1 MLLILFLVLGC
12 SSDQSVD
19 GSVSTTDSN
28 ARMFDMRKMNYPLW
42 VRNVSIY
49 QVDLRR
55 YTEEGTF
62 NAFRE
67 HIPRLK
73 ALGIKAVN
81 FLPVYPV
88 GLDKRETPE
97 GHPCAI
103 ADFTKIDPEL
113 GSFEDFKSLI
123 IELKR
128 NQIYVI
134 LDWVANQTAWDHP
147 WVQSHPEWYLKKADT
162 ITHVVDGDGN
172 PTDFRY
178 AAALDFSIEPLRN
191 TIIESM
197 KYWIR
202 AAEIDGFHCV
212 QADFVPDDFWG
223 DVRTGLESIKPV
235 YMLSSTSGHIPHLEQ
250 CFQTDYAWELHT
262 LLKDMAAG
270 EANVSDLVR
279 YIEKDRS
286 NHPAGY
292 THANFLTNAQLQASG
307 ENPTATF
314 GPSYKAFTALTFL
327 MDGMPLIYN
336 GQEAQLTGTPAD
348 TPLNWEIDEDI
359 NRLFLGLI
367 QLKDYN
373 RALWNGKHGSPLEV
387 IADSDDVF
395 AMERELDG
403 QTVVLIV
410 NCTNQPAQVTFN
422 KSLRVVSD
430 LFTSEDLII
439 NEGKTLSLQP
449 WEFRVAANPSI
460 LIE

>member
-1 MLLILFLVLGC
+1 MGC
-12 SSDQSVD
+12 ASDQSSD
-19 GSVSTTDSN
+19 SVSPNDASKS
-28 ARMFDMRKMNYPLW
+28 RMFDMRKMNYPLW
-42 VRNVSIY
+42 VRNASIY

-55 YTEEGTF
+55 YTAEGTF

-73 ALGIKAVN
+73 ALGVNVIN

-88 GLDKRETPE
+88 GLDRRETPD
-97 GHPCAI
+97 GHPYAI

-113 GSFEDFKSLI
+113 GSFEDFKSLV

-162 ITHVVDGDGN
+162 ITHVVDGNGN
-172 PTDFRY
+172 STDVHY
-178 AAALDFSIEPLRN
+178 AAALDFTVEPLRN

-197 KYWIR
+197 KYWLR
-202 AAEIDGFHCV
+202 AAEIDGFRCV
-212 QADFVPDDFWG
+212 QSDFVPDDFWA

-235 YMLSSTSGHIPHLEQ
+235 YMLTATSGHIPHLEQ
-250 CFQTDYAWELHT
+250 CFQTDYAWSLYQ
-262 LLKDMAAG
+262 LLKDMSAG
-270 EANVSDLVR
+270 EANVGDLIQ
-279 YIEKDRS
+279 YIENDRS
-286 NHPAGY
+286 THPVGY

-307 ENPTATF
+307 ENPATIF

-327 MDGMPLIYN
+327 LDGIPLIYN
-336 GQEAQLTGTPAD
+336 GQEAQIMGAFED
-348 TPLNWEIDEDI
+348 NTPLTWEIDEEI
-359 NRLFLGLI
+359 NRLYLGLL

-373 RALWNGKHGSPLEV
+373 RALWNGKYGGPLEV
-387 IADSDDVF
+387 IADSETVF

-410 NCTNQPAQVTFN
+410 NCTPQPAQITFK
-422 KSLRVVSD
+422 KSVRIVSD
-430 LFTSEDLII
+430 LFTGQDLNI
-439 NEGKTLSLQP
+439 NEGSALSLQP
-449 WEFRVAANPSI
+449 WEFRIAANPSI

>member
-1 MLLILFLVLGC
+1 
-12 SSDQSVD
+12 
-19 GSVSTTDSN
+19 
-28 ARMFDMRKMNYPLW
+28 MFDMRKMNYPLW
-42 VRNVSIY
+42 VRNASIY
-49 QVDLRR
+49 QVDIRR

-67 HIPRLK
+67 HIPKLK
-73 ALGIKAVN
+73 ALGINVVN

-88 GLDKRETPE
+88 GLDKRETDG
-97 GHPCAI
+97 GHPYAV

-128 NQIYVI
+128 NQIYVL

-162 ITHVVDGDGN
+162 ITHVVDGEGN
-172 PTDFRY
+172 PTDIHY
-178 AAALDFSIEPLRN
+178 AAALDFSVEPLRN

-197 KYWIR
+197 KYWLR

-235 YMLSSTSGHIPHLEQ
+235 YMLTSTSGHIPHLEQ
-250 CFQTDYAWELHT
+250 CFQTDYAWDLHA
-262 LLKDMAAG
+262 LLKEIAAG
-270 EANVSDLVR
+270 EANARDLVS
-279 YIEKDRS
+279 YIEEDRS

-307 ENPTATF
+307 ENPAETF
-314 GPSYKAFTALTFL
+314 GPSYKALTALTFL
-327 MDGMPLIYN
+327 MDGIPLIYN
-336 GQEAQLTGTPAD
+336 GQEAQMPGASAD
-348 TPLNWEIDEDI
+348 DSINWEVDEEI
-359 NRLFLGLI
+359 NRLLLGLI

-387 IADSDDVF
+387 IADSDAVF

-403 QTVVLIV
+403 QTVVLVV
-410 NCTNQPAQVTFN
+410 NCTNQSAQVTFT
-422 KSLRVVSD
+422 KSVRIVSD
-430 LFTSEDLII
+430 LFTGDDLII
-439 NEGKTLSLQP
+439 NEGKTLSLEP
-449 WEFRVAANPSI
+449 WEFRIAANPSI